1 MVCERRAIDW
11 GERKRK
17 PTMAT
22 AFRWLMIAA
31 VITGFNT
38 SAWAQDTDQT
48 KSPKSN
54 MPFGA
59 RWAQDT
65 DIGQITRTMNCEVD
79 GDRGARFA
87 TGGRLVERQHGVS
100 FPISGPVASAVS
112 RKLVGVAG
120 FEPATPT
127 SRTWCATRLRYTS
140 PSMPRLIQSTFRDG
154 NRTTDKAGNHT

>member
-1 MVCERRAIDW
+1 
-11 GERKRK
+11 
-17 PTMAT
+17 MAT
-22 AFRWLMIAA
+22 ASRWLMIAA

-38 SAWAQDTDQT
+38 SGWAQKTDQT
-48 KSPKSN
+48 ESPKSN